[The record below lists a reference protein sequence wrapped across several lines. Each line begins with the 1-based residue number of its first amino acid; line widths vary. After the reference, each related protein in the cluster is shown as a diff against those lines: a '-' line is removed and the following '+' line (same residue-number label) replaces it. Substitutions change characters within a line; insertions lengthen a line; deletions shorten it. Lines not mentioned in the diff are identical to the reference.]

1 MYSTIL
7 YDAVAVTVVIFVMAS
22 TYRAVRKNRLRVK
35 FLTELEEYCLELRHR
50 YGECRVLSDAV
61 FASFDPTRKAV
72 GDFTF
77 GMTRVFGN
85 DRTAGLTV
93 TGFSESLSDPYEKL
107 LLSVCS
113 MVDEYGD
120 NRRGS
125 FGETILKIVID
136 IREERRHLARRSHG
150 FKGLAATAV
159 IPCLFVR
166 FLGNWG
172 MDTIPSLRAFY
183 HGRGGVWLRSLIPVL
198 ALLCAGGIR
207 ILADPVNFKE
217 RFYGICKRAGSIETP
232 AGIMKGFNE
241 RLRTRLEKL
250 DIRVGV
256 GRIRFLSFLTAGAF
270 FVITFAGI
278 LLGVA
283 DRKYDLRYDTS
294 DVENTLRIADSAQ
307 INAAHRVIPFL
318 MENTLEG
325 SMSFSD
331 EELRDVIRDAGI
343 RSEEAVDGVAE
354 EFRGRLLRY
363 EEEGTDLWDV
373 GFVLAMGALGWL
385 APTISLL
392 ILSVVL
398 DSRIKE
404 EVMQF
409 EAVIDMEKD
418 VNGMTVPV
426 MLESMMSFASV
437 TRGALIRTIMDYNT
451 CGTRAFSH
459 LADFGNDRSLKR
471 LAGFFAMTDVLGIGH
486 AFDEISEELDGM
498 REEKRLDRSMRLE
511 DEVML
516 AGILGV
522 IPGGLVVFGYLLVPF
537 IVRSLEMFNTYSDS
551 LGMM

>member
-1 MYSTIL
+1 
-7 YDAVAVTVVIFVMAS
+7 
-22 TYRAVRKNRLRVK
+22 
-35 FLTELEEYCLELRHR
+35 
-50 YGECRVLSDAV
+50 
-61 FASFDPTRKAV
+61 
-72 GDFTF
+72 
-77 GMTRVFGN
+77 
-85 DRTAGLTV
+85 
-93 TGFSESLSDPYEKL
+93 
-107 LLSVCS
+107 
-113 MVDEYGD
+113 
-120 NRRGS
+120 
-125 FGETILKIVID
+125 
-136 IREERRHLARRSHG
+136 
-150 FKGLAATAV
+150 
-159 IPCLFVR
+159 
-166 FLGNWG
+166 
-172 MDTIPSLRAFY
+172 
-183 HGRGGVWLRSLIPVL
+183 
-198 ALLCAGGIR
+198 
-207 ILADPVNFKE
+207 
-217 RFYGICKRAGSIETP
+217 
-232 AGIMKGFNE
+232 
-241 RLRTRLEKL
+241 
-250 DIRVGV
+250 
-256 GRIRFLSFLTAGAF
+256 
-270 FVITFAGI
+270 
-278 LLGVA
+278 
-283 DRKYDLRYDTS
+283 
-294 DVENTLRIADSAQ
+294 
-307 INAAHRVIPFL
+307 